1 MKKSTNFG
9 GKIDNIE
16 MNVKK
21 KDGPNMKLIKNE
33 VISSIGIVVL
43 FCLGMVGLGTV
54 EAAVDVKDA
63 GNFYTD
69 VPEAEDSLL
78 GASSYFH
85 IFANKAHL
93 RNHTNGNVATR
104 ELSGSSN
111 FGTQDIPWVESNYAQ
126 KVLDINGAS
135 GVRDHTKMVFGKET
149 QIDLSE
155 YNRPKVNGR
164 QMDRIS
170 GDDIYQDKGDNFY
183 IDFTKEFAKLTE
195 VSQSLINQNVSKTYY
210 NKDFKNENERYI
222 DVSEFEGSD
231 VYIRLAP
238 EVLKKNTPLNITGL
252 EKNLG
257 DGNFKNVYLIVE
269 TDNETS
275 YNVQSQIKFKYPDGS
290 ERGNKETTDFS
301 DSTVLWTFSH
311 NDEPFKGSI
320 NLGSI
325 WLGSILA
332 PLATLGGEQN
342 IDGNIIVDRFT
353 GAGETHGWNFQENKK
368 GRVVLRKTSS
378 KDHSKLAGA
387 VFDLY
392 EEGKDT
398 PLKTGLTTDVNGE
411 IHVSDL
417 KPGYYYFKETKAPEG
432 YELQNKNIE
441 FEIKAEKLKEL
452 TIVEVTN
459 DKTPEEPEI
468 FLGEVRIRKMDSD
481 EITNRLKGAVF
492 TLYKVEKGKDDKQV
506 GKLLTTDDTG
516 ELVISKL
523 EIGHYYLKEVQAPD
537 GYEKT
542 DKLYEFEITK
552 DLIKAVENILID
564 VPNKKIVPELGSVS
578 LVKTDKVDAK
588 IFLEGAEFSLFKAD
602 GTLVDTGLK
611 TDANGKLTYKN
622 LLPGSYYFLE
632 TKAPTG
638 YELST
643 KKWEFEIEKGKLKEE
658 KIVNVENQKEKE
670 LEPEKGAVILEKVD
684 SSDKSIKLSG
694 AVFSLHKA
702 DGTLVADNL
711 TTNVDGILRVD
722 GLAIG
727 SYYFTETKA
736 PTGYSVVSKKYS
748 FEIKVGSIEE
758 VAMLQATNEKEIYL
772 GSVILRKAAQE
783 NNQKVLA
790 GAEFSLFKESGE
802 LVQGELITDSRGEI
816 QVANLEE
823 GNYYFVETKAPV
835 GYELSTTPYHFT
847 IKANETNEVARVEAT
862 NIEKVILG
870 SVQLTKVDADDLSV
884 ILSGAEFSLY
894 KATGEL
900 VADQFAIN
908 NGVIF
913 VDSLALGSYYFVET
927 KAPENYQLSP
937 QKYAFEVTDNN
948 YLETIQVQA
957 TNKKNPEKQPEFG
970 AVKLIKVDKDDESIL
985 LDGAEFALY
994 HSDGSLVQEK
1004 LITSE
1009 LGVLEVD
1016 GLEVGSY
1023 YFVETKAPVGYEKTD
1038 KKYTFEIKKDEVSSV
1053 QQVKVTNEKHREE
1066 EYLGAVKLIKTDDK
1080 DTKKFLKGAEFSL
1093 FDKYNN
1099 LVAKNLVTNEDG
1111 VLLVEKLKEG
1121 SYYFVETKAPTDY
1134 KKTDKKYVFEIQK
1147 QETTQVEQVHVTN
1160 EKLPVVPKE
1169 PTEPKKPVAPTT
1181 TDKFLPKTG
1190 EIKTNMVLIGWTLV
1204 MSIFFIYWKKYHDT
1218 HQLD

>member
-1 MKKSTNFG
+1 M
-9 GKIDNIE
+9 
-16 MNVKK
+16 
-21 KDGPNMKLIKNE
+21 
-33 VISSIGIVVL
+33 
-43 FCLGMVGLGTV
+43 
-54 EAAVDVKDA
+54 
-63 GNFYTD
+63 
-69 VPEAEDSLL
+69 
-78 GASSYFH
+78 
-85 IFANKAHL
+85 
-93 RNHTNGNVATR
+93 
-104 ELSGSSN
+104 
-111 FGTQDIPWVESNYAQ
+111 
-126 KVLDINGAS
+126 
-135 GVRDHTKMVFGKET
+135 
-149 QIDLSE
+149 
-155 YNRPKVNGR
+155 
-164 QMDRIS
+164 
-170 GDDIYQDKGDNFY
+170 
-183 IDFTKEFAKLTE
+183 
-195 VSQSLINQNVSKTYY
+195 
-210 NKDFKNENERYI
+210 
-222 DVSEFEGSD
+222 
-231 VYIRLAP
+231 
-238 EVLKKNTPLNITGL
+238 
-252 EKNLG
+252 
-257 DGNFKNVYLIVE
+257 E

-275 YNVQSQIKFKYPDGS
+275 YNVQSQIKFKYTDGS

-311 NDEPFKGSI
+311 NDQPFKGSI
-320 NLGSI
+320 NLGST

-378 KDHSKLAGA
+378 EDHSKLAGA

-432 YELQNKNIE
+432 YELQNKKIE
-441 FEIKAEKLKEL
+441 FEIKAEELKEL
-452 TIVEVTN
+452 AIVEVTN

-492 TLYKVEKGKDDKQV
+492 ALYKVEKGKDDKQV

-542 DKLYEFEITK
+542 DKLYNFEITK

-588 IFLEGAEFSLFKAD
+588 IFLADAEFSLFKAD

-643 KKWEFEIEKGKLKEE
+643 EKWGFEIEKGKLKEE

-670 LEPEKGAVILEKVD
+670 PEPEKGAVILEKVD

-711 TTNVDGILRVD
+711 TTNADGILRVD
-722 GLAIG
+722 ELAIG

-748 FEIKVGSIEE
+748 LEIKAGSVEE

-772 GSVILRKAAQE
+772 GSVILRKTAQE

-802 LVQGELITDSRGEI
+802 LVESELITDSRGEI

-900 VADQFAIN
+900 VADQLAIN
-908 NGVIF
+908 NGIIF

-927 KAPENYQLSP
+927 KAPVNYQLSS
-937 QKYAFEVTDNN
+937 QKYTFEITDNN
-948 YLETIQVQA
+948 YLETIQVKA
-957 TNKKNPEKQPEFG
+957 TNKKNPKKEPELG

-985 LDGAEFALY
+985 LSGAEFALY

-1004 LITSE
+1004 IITSE
-1009 LGVLEVD
+1009 SGVLEVD
-1016 GLEVGSY
+1016 ELEVGSY

-1038 KKYTFEIKKDEVSSV
+1038 EKYVFEIKKDEVSSV
-1053 QQVKVTNEKHREE
+1053 QQVKVMNEKHKEE
-1066 EYLGAVKLIKTDDK
+1066 EYLGAVKLIKTDHK

-1093 FDKYNN
+1093 FDKDNN
-1099 LVAKNLVTNEDG
+1099 LIAENLVTNEDG

-1134 KKTDKKYVFEIQK
+1134 KKTDKKYVFEIKK
-1147 QETTQVEQVHVTN
+1147 QETTQIEQVHVTN

-1169 PTEPKKPVAPTT
+1169 PTEPKKPVTSTT

>member
-1 MKKSTNFG
+1 
-9 GKIDNIE
+9 
-16 MNVKK
+16 
-21 KDGPNMKLIKNE
+21 MKLIKNE

-602 GTLVDTGLK
+602 GTLVETGLK

-670 LEPEKGAVILEKVD
+670 PEPEKGAAILEKVD

-772 GSVILRKAAQE
+772 GSVILRKTAQE

-802 LVQGELITDSRGEI
+802 LVESELITDSRGEI

>member
-1 MKKSTNFG
+1 MKNNTNFG

-21 KDGPNMKLIKNE
+21 KEGPNMKLIKNE

-54 EAAVDVKDA
+54 EAAADVKDA

-69 VPEAEDSLL
+69 VPEAEGSFL

-126 KVLDINGAS
+126 KVIDINGAS
-135 GVRDHTKMVFGKET
+135 GIRDHTKMVFGKET

-164 QMDRIS
+164 QLDRIS
-170 GDDIYQDKGDNFY
+170 GDNIYQDKGANFY

-275 YNVQSQIKFKYPDGS
+275 YNVQSQIKFKYTDGS

-320 NLGSI
+320 NLGST

-342 IDGNIIVDRFT
+342 IDGNIIVDHFT

-378 KDHSKLAGA
+378 KDRSKLAGA

-432 YELQNKNIE
+432 YELQNKKIE
-441 FEIKAEKLKEL
+441 FEIKAEELKEL
-452 TIVEVTN
+452 AIVEVTN

-468 FLGEVRIRKMDSD
+468 FLGEVRIRKMDSG

-492 TLYKVEKGKDDKQV
+492 ALYKVEKGKDDKQV
-506 GKLLTTDDTG
+506 GKLLTTDNTG

-523 EIGHYYLKEVQAPD
+523 EIGHYYLKEIKAPD

-578 LVKTDKVDAK
+578 LVKTDKVDPK
-588 IFLEGAEFSLFKAD
+588 IFLEGAEFSLFKSD
-602 GTLVDTGLK
+602 GTLVETGLK
-611 TDANGKLTYKN
+611 TDANGKLTHKN

-643 KKWEFEIEKGKLKEE
+643 EKWGFEIEKGKLKEE

-670 LEPEKGAVILEKVD
+670 PEPEKGAAILEKVD

-772 GSVILRKAAQE
+772 GSVILRKTAQE

-802 LVQGELITDSRGEI
+802 LVESELITDSRGEI

-894 KATGEL
+894 KTTGEL
-900 VADQFAIN
+900 VAYQLAIN

-927 KAPENYQLSP
+927 KAPENYQLST

-957 TNKKNPEKQPEFG
+957 TNKKNPKKEPELG
-970 AVKLIKVDKDDESIL
+970 AVKLIKVDKDNESIL
-985 LDGAEFALY
+985 LSGAEFALY

-1009 LGVLEVD
+1009 SGVLEFE

-1038 KKYTFEIKKDEVSSV
+1038 KKYVFEIKKDEVSSV
-1053 QQVKVTNEKHREE
+1053 QQVKVTNEKHKAEE
-1066 EYLGAVKLIKTDDK
+1066 HLGAVKLIKTDKK

-1093 FDKYNN
+1093 FDQDNN
-1099 LVAKNLVTNEDG
+1099 LIAEDLVTNEDG

-1121 SYYFVETKAPTDY
+1121 NYYFVETKAPTDY

-1169 PTEPKKPVAPTT
+1169 PTEPNKPVTPTT

>member
-1 MKKSTNFG
+1 
-9 GKIDNIE
+9 
-16 MNVKK
+16 
-21 KDGPNMKLIKNE
+21 MKLIKNE

-69 VPEAEDSLL
+69 VPEAEGSLL
-78 GASSYFH
+78 GASNYFH

-126 KVLDINGAS
+126 KVIDINGAS
-135 GVRDHTKMVFGKET
+135 GIRDHTKMVFGKET

-275 YNVQSQIKFKYPDGS
+275 YNVQSQIKFKYTDGS

-320 NLGSI
+320 NLGST

-342 IDGNIIVDRFT
+342 IDGNIIVDHFT

-432 YELQNKNIE
+432 YELQNKKIE
-441 FEIKAEKLKEL
+441 FEIKAEELKEL
-452 TIVEVTN
+452 AIVEVTN
-459 DKTPEEPEI
+459 DKIPEEPEI

-481 EITNRLKGAVF
+481 ETTNRLKGAVF
-492 TLYKVEKGKDDKQV
+492 ALYKVEKGKDDKQV
-506 GKLLTTDDTG
+506 GELLTTDDTG
-516 ELVISKL
+516 ELMISKL
-523 EIGHYYLKEVQAPD
+523 EIGDYYLKEVKAPD

-542 DKLYEFEITK
+542 DKLYKFEITK

-588 IFLEGAEFSLFKAD
+588 IFLAGAEFSLFKSD
-602 GTLVDTGLK
+602 GTLVETGLK

-670 LEPEKGAVILEKVD
+670 PEPEKGAAILEKVD

-772 GSVILRKAAQE
+772 GSVILRKTAQE

-802 LVQGELITDSRGEI
+802 LVESELITDSRGEI

-900 VADQFAIN
+900 VADQLAIN

-913 VDSLALGSYYFVET
+913 VDNLALGSYYFVET
-927 KAPENYQLSP
+927 KAPENYQLST
-937 QKYAFEVTDNN
+937 QKYVFEVTDNN

-957 TNKKNPEKQPEFG
+957 TNKKDPIKEPELG
-970 AVKLIKVDKDDESIL
+970 AVKLIKVDKDNESIL
-985 LDGAEFALY
+985 LGGAEFALY
-994 HSDGSLVQEK
+994 HSDGTLVQEK

-1009 LGVLEVD
+1009 SGVLEVD
-1016 GLEVGSY
+1016 ELEVGSY
-1023 YFVETKAPVGYEKTD
+1023 YFVETKAPIGYEKTD
-1038 KKYTFEIKKDEVSSV
+1038 EKYVFEIKKDEVSSV
-1053 QQVKVTNEKHREE
+1053 QQVKVTNEKHKAE
-1066 EYLGAVKLIKTDDK
+1066 EYLGAVKLIKTDNK

-1093 FDKYNN
+1093 FDQDNN
-1099 LVAKNLVTNEDG
+1099 LIAEDLVTNEDG

-1134 KKTDKKYVFEIQK
+1134 KKTDKKYVFEIKK

-1169 PTEPKKPVAPTT
+1169 PTEPKKPVTPTT

-1204 MSIFFIYWKKYHDT
+1204 MSIFFIYWKKYHDI

>member
-1 MKKSTNFG
+1 
-9 GKIDNIE
+9 
-16 MNVKK
+16 
-21 KDGPNMKLIKNE
+21 MKLIKNE

-54 EAAVDVKDA
+54 EAAADVKDA

-69 VPEAEDSLL
+69 VPEAEGSFL

-126 KVLDINGAS
+126 KVIDINGAS
-135 GVRDHTKMVFGKET
+135 GIRDHTKMVFGKET

-164 QMDRIS
+164 QLDRIS
-170 GDDIYQDKGDNFY
+170 GDNIYQDKGANFY

-275 YNVQSQIKFKYPDGS
+275 YNVQSQIKFKYTDGS

-320 NLGSI
+320 NLGST

-342 IDGNIIVDRFT
+342 IDGNIIVDHFT

-432 YELQNKNIE
+432 YELQNKKIE
-441 FEIKAEKLKEL
+441 FEIKAEELKEL
-452 TIVEVTN
+452 AIVEVTN

-492 TLYKVEKGKDDKQV
+492 ALYKVEKGKDDKQI
-506 GKLLTTDDTG
+506 GELLTTDNTG

-523 EIGHYYLKEVQAPD
+523 DIGDYYLKEVQAPD

-578 LVKTDKVDAK
+578 LVKTDKVDPK

-632 TKAPTG
+632 IKAPTG

-643 KKWEFEIEKGKLKEE
+643 EKWGFELEKDKLKEE

-670 LEPEKGAVILEKVD
+670 PEPEKGAVILEKVD

-711 TTNVDGILRVD
+711 TTNADGILRVD
-722 GLAIG
+722 ELAIG

-772 GSVILRKAAQE
+772 GSVILRKTAQE

-802 LVQGELITDSRGEI
+802 LVESELITDSRGEI

-900 VADQFAIN
+900 VADQLAIN

-927 KAPENYQLSP
+927 KAPVNYQLSS
-937 QKYAFEVTDNN
+937 QKYTFEITANN

-957 TNKKNPEKQPEFG
+957 TNKKNPKKEPELG
-970 AVKLIKVDKDDESIL
+970 AVKLIKVDKDNESIL
-985 LDGAEFALY
+985 LSGAEFALY

-1004 LITSE
+1004 LITSGS
-1009 LGVLEVD
+1009 GVLEFE

-1038 KKYTFEIKKDEVSSV
+1038 KKYVFEIKKDEVSSV
-1053 QQVKVTNEKHREE
+1053 QQVKVMNKKHKEE
-1066 EYLGAVKLIKTDDK
+1066 EYLGAVKLIKTDNK

-1093 FDKYNN
+1093 FDKDNN
-1099 LVAKNLVTNEDG
+1099 LIAENLVTNEDG

-1160 EKLPVVPKE
+1160 EKSPVVPKE
-1169 PTEPKKPVAPTT
+1169 PTEPKKPVTPTT

-1218 HQLD
+1218 QKLN

>member
-1 MKKSTNFG
+1 
-9 GKIDNIE
+9 
-16 MNVKK
+16 
-21 KDGPNMKLIKNE
+21 MKLIKNE

-69 VPEAEDSLL
+69 VPETEGSLL

-126 KVLDINGAS
+126 KVIDINGAS
-135 GVRDHTKMVFGKET
+135 GIRDHTKMVFGKET

-170 GDDIYQDKGDNFY
+170 GDGIYQDKGDNSY
-183 IDFTKEFAKLTE
+183 IDFTKEFAKLTDG
-195 VSQSLINQNVSKTYY
+195 SQSLINQNVSKTYY

-275 YNVQSQIKFKYPDGS
+275 YNVQSQIKFKYTDGS

-320 NLGSI
+320 NLGSP

-670 LEPEKGAVILEKVD
+670 PEPEKGAVILEKVD

>member
-1 MKKSTNFG
+1 VKKSTNFG

-602 GTLVDTGLK
+602 GTLVETGLK

-670 LEPEKGAVILEKVD
+670 PEPEKGAAILEKVD

-772 GSVILRKAAQE
+772 GSVILRKTAQE

-802 LVQGELITDSRGEI
+802 LVESELITDSRGEI

>member
-1 MKKSTNFG
+1 MRKNTKFG

-21 KDGPNMKLIKNE
+21 KEGPNMKLIKNE

-69 VPEAEDSLL
+69 VPEAEGSFL

-170 GDDIYQDKGDNFY
+170 GDNIYQDKGDNFY

-222 DVSEFEGSD
+222 DVSGFEGSD

-275 YNVQSQIKFKYPDGS
+275 YNVQSQIKFKYTDGS

-301 DSTVLWTFSH
+301 DSTALWTFSH
-311 NDEPFKGSI
+311 NDKPFKGSI
-320 NLGSI
+320 NLGST
-325 WLGSILA
+325 WLGSVLA

-342 IDGNIIVDRFT
+342 IGGNIIVDRFT
-353 GAGETHGWNFQENKK
+353 GAGETYGWNFQENKK

-417 KPGYYYFKETKAPEG
+417 KPGYYYFKETKAP
-432 YELQNKNIE
+432 I
-441 FEIKAEKLKEL
+441 
-452 TIVEVTN
+452 
-459 DKTPEEPEI
+459 
-468 FLGEVRIRKMDSD
+468 
-481 EITNRLKGAVF
+481 
-492 TLYKVEKGKDDKQV
+492 
-506 GKLLTTDDTG
+506 
-516 ELVISKL
+516 
-523 EIGHYYLKEVQAPD
+523 

-542 DKLYEFEITK
+542 D
-552 DLIKAVENILID
+552 
-564 VPNKKIVPELGSVS
+564 
-578 LVKTDKVDAK
+578 
-588 IFLEGAEFSLFKAD
+588 
-602 GTLVDTGLK
+602 
-611 TDANGKLTYKN
+611 
-622 LLPGSYYFLE
+622 
-632 TKAPTG
+632 
-638 YELST
+638 
-643 KKWEFEIEKGKLKEE
+643 EKY
-658 KIVNVENQKEKE
+658 V
-670 LEPEKGAVILEKVD
+670 
-684 SSDKSIKLSG
+684 
-694 AVFSLHKA
+694 
-702 DGTLVADNL
+702 
-711 TTNVDGILRVD
+711 
-722 GLAIG
+722 
-727 SYYFTETKA
+727 
-736 PTGYSVVSKKYS
+736 
-748 FEIKVGSIEE
+748 
-758 VAMLQATNEKEIYL
+758 
-772 GSVILRKAAQE
+772 
-783 NNQKVLA
+783 
-790 GAEFSLFKESGE
+790 
-802 LVQGELITDSRGEI
+802 
-816 QVANLEE
+816 
-823 GNYYFVETKAPV
+823 
-835 GYELSTTPYHFT
+835 
-847 IKANETNEVARVEAT
+847 
-862 NIEKVILG
+862 
-870 SVQLTKVDADDLSV
+870 
-884 ILSGAEFSLY
+884 
-894 KATGEL
+894 
-900 VADQFAIN
+900 
-908 NGVIF
+908 
-913 VDSLALGSYYFVET
+913 
-927 KAPENYQLSP
+927 
-937 QKYAFEVTDNN
+937 
-948 YLETIQVQA
+948 
-957 TNKKNPEKQPEFG
+957 
-970 AVKLIKVDKDDESIL
+970 
-985 LDGAEFALY
+985 
-994 HSDGSLVQEK
+994 
-1004 LITSE
+1004 
-1009 LGVLEVD
+1009 
-1016 GLEVGSY
+1016 
-1023 YFVETKAPVGYEKTD
+1023 
-1038 KKYTFEIKKDEVSSV
+1038 FEIKKDQVSSV
-1053 QQVKVTNEKHREE
+1053 QQVKVMNEKHKEE
-1066 EYLGAVKLIKTDDK
+1066 EYLGAVKLIKTDNN

-1093 FDKYNN
+1093 FDKDNN
-1099 LVAKNLVTNEDG
+1099 LIAENLVTNEDG

-1169 PTEPKKPVAPTT
+1169 PTEPKKPVTPTI

-1204 MSIFFIYWKKYHDT
+1204 MGIFFIYWKKYHDT

>member
-1 MKKSTNFG
+1 
-9 GKIDNIE
+9 
-16 MNVKK
+16 
-21 KDGPNMKLIKNE
+21 MKLIKNE

-69 VPEAEDSLL
+69 VPEAEGSLL
-78 GASSYFH
+78 GVSSYFH

-93 RNHTNGNVATR
+93 INHTNGNVATR

-126 KVLDINGAS
+126 KVIDINGAS
-135 GVRDHTKMVFGKET
+135 GIRDHTKMVFGKET

-170 GDDIYQDKGDNFY
+170 GDNIYQDKGDNSY
-183 IDFTKEFAKLTE
+183 IDFTKEFAKLTDG
-195 VSQSLINQNVSKTYY
+195 SQSLINQNVSKTYY

-275 YNVQSQIKFKYPDGS
+275 YNVQSQIKFKYTDGS

-311 NDEPFKGSI
+311 NDKPFKGSI
-320 NLGSI
+320 NLGSA
-325 WLGSILA
+325 WLGSVLA

-342 IDGNIIVDRFT
+342 IGGNIIVDRFT

-398 PLKTGLTTDVNGE
+398 PLKTGLTTDVNRE

-417 KPGYYYFKETKAPEG
+417 KPGYYYFKETKAP
-432 YELQNKNIE
+432 I
-441 FEIKAEKLKEL
+441 
-452 TIVEVTN
+452 
-459 DKTPEEPEI
+459 
-468 FLGEVRIRKMDSD
+468 
-481 EITNRLKGAVF
+481 
-492 TLYKVEKGKDDKQV
+492 
-506 GKLLTTDDTG
+506 
-516 ELVISKL
+516 
-523 EIGHYYLKEVQAPD
+523 

-542 DKLYEFEITK
+542 D
-552 DLIKAVENILID
+552 
-564 VPNKKIVPELGSVS
+564 
-578 LVKTDKVDAK
+578 
-588 IFLEGAEFSLFKAD
+588 
-602 GTLVDTGLK
+602 
-611 TDANGKLTYKN
+611 
-622 LLPGSYYFLE
+622 
-632 TKAPTG
+632 
-638 YELST
+638 
-643 KKWEFEIEKGKLKEE
+643 EKY
-658 KIVNVENQKEKE
+658 V
-670 LEPEKGAVILEKVD
+670 
-684 SSDKSIKLSG
+684 
-694 AVFSLHKA
+694 
-702 DGTLVADNL
+702 
-711 TTNVDGILRVD
+711 
-722 GLAIG
+722 
-727 SYYFTETKA
+727 
-736 PTGYSVVSKKYS
+736 
-748 FEIKVGSIEE
+748 
-758 VAMLQATNEKEIYL
+758 
-772 GSVILRKAAQE
+772 
-783 NNQKVLA
+783 
-790 GAEFSLFKESGE
+790 
-802 LVQGELITDSRGEI
+802 
-816 QVANLEE
+816 
-823 GNYYFVETKAPV
+823 
-835 GYELSTTPYHFT
+835 
-847 IKANETNEVARVEAT
+847 
-862 NIEKVILG
+862 
-870 SVQLTKVDADDLSV
+870 
-884 ILSGAEFSLY
+884 
-894 KATGEL
+894 
-900 VADQFAIN
+900 
-908 NGVIF
+908 
-913 VDSLALGSYYFVET
+913 
-927 KAPENYQLSP
+927 
-937 QKYAFEVTDNN
+937 
-948 YLETIQVQA
+948 
-957 TNKKNPEKQPEFG
+957 
-970 AVKLIKVDKDDESIL
+970 
-985 LDGAEFALY
+985 
-994 HSDGSLVQEK
+994 
-1004 LITSE
+1004 
-1009 LGVLEVD
+1009 
-1016 GLEVGSY
+1016 
-1023 YFVETKAPVGYEKTD
+1023 
-1038 KKYTFEIKKDEVSSV
+1038 FEIKKDQVSSV
-1053 QQVKVTNEKHREE
+1053 QQVKVMNEKHKEE
-1066 EYLGAVKLIKTDDK
+1066 EYLGAVKLIKTDNN

-1093 FDKYNN
+1093 FDQDNN
-1099 LVAKNLVTNEDG
+1099 LIAENLVTNEDG

-1169 PTEPKKPVAPTT
+1169 PTEPKKPVTPTI

>member
-1 MKKSTNFG
+1 MKNNTNFG

-21 KDGPNMKLIKNE
+21 KEGPNMKLIKNE
-33 VISSIGIVVL
+33 VINSIGIVVL

-69 VPEAEDSLL
+69 VPEAEGSLL

-93 RNHTNGNVATR
+93 RNHTNENVATR

-126 KVLDINGAS
+126 KVIDINGTS
-135 GVRDHTKMVFGKET
+135 GIRDHTKMVFGKET

-170 GDDIYQDKGDNFY
+170 GDDIYQDKGANFY

-252 EKNLG
+252 EKDSG
-257 DGNFKNVYLIVE
+257 DGNFKNVYIIVE

-275 YNVQSQIKFKYPDGS
+275 YNVQSQIKFKYTDGS
-290 ERGNKETTDFS
+290 ERGNRETTDFS

-311 NDEPFKGSI
+311 NDKPFKGSI
-320 NLGSI
+320 NLGST

-342 IDGNIIVDRFT
+342 IDGNIIVDHFT

-432 YELQNKNIE
+432 YELQNKKIE
-441 FEIKAEKLKEL
+441 FEIKAEELKEL
-452 TIVEVTN
+452 AIVEVTN

-492 TLYKVEKGKDDKQV
+492 ALYKVEKGKDDKQV
-506 GKLLTTDDTG
+506 GKLLTTDNTG

-523 EIGHYYLKEVQAPD
+523 EIGDYYLKEVKAPD

-578 LVKTDKVDAK
+578 LVKTVKVDAK

-602 GTLVDTGLK
+602 GTLVETGLK

-670 LEPEKGAVILEKVD
+670 PEPEKGAAILEKVD
-684 SSDKSIKLSG
+684 SSDKSIKLSD

-722 GLAIG
+722 ELAIG
-727 SYYFTETKA
+727 SYYFTEIKA

-772 GSVILRKAAQE
+772 GSVILRKTAQE

-802 LVQGELITDSRGEI
+802 LVEGELITDSRGEI

-847 IKANETNEVARVEAT
+847 IKANETNEVVRVEAT

-894 KATGEL
+894 KTTGEL
-900 VADQFAIN
+900 VADQLAVN

-913 VDSLALGSYYFVET
+913 VDNLALGSYYFVET
-927 KAPENYQLSP
+927 KAPENYQLST
-937 QKYAFEVTDNN
+937 QKYAFEITNNN
-948 YLETIQVQA
+948 YLEIIQVQA
-957 TNKKNPEKQPEFG
+957 TNKK
-970 AVKLIKVDKDDESIL
+970 IL
-985 LDGAEFALY
+985 RNN
-994 HSDGSLVQEK
+994 Q
-1004 LITSE
+1004 
-1009 LGVLEVD
+1009 
-1016 GLEVGSY
+1016 
-1023 YFVETKAPVGYEKTD
+1023 
-1038 KKYTFEIKKDEVSSV
+1038 
-1053 QQVKVTNEKHREE
+1053 
-1066 EYLGAVKLIKTDDK
+1066 
-1080 DTKKFLKGAEFSL
+1080 
-1093 FDKYNN
+1093 N
-1099 LVAKNLVTNEDG
+1099 LVL
-1111 VLLVEKLKEG
+1111 
-1121 SYYFVETKAPTDY
+1121 
-1134 KKTDKKYVFEIQK
+1134 
-1147 QETTQVEQVHVTN
+1147 
-1160 EKLPVVPKE
+1160 
-1169 PTEPKKPVAPTT
+1169 
-1181 TDKFLPKTG
+1181 
-1190 EIKTNMVLIGWTLV
+1190 
-1204 MSIFFIYWKKYHDT
+1204 
-1218 HQLD
+1218 

>member
-1 MKKSTNFG
+1 MKNNTNFG

-21 KDGPNMKLIKNE
+21 KEGPNMKLIKNE

-54 EAAVDVKDA
+54 EAAADVKDA

-69 VPEAEDSLL
+69 VPEAEGSFL

-126 KVLDINGAS
+126 KVIDINGAS
-135 GVRDHTKMVFGKET
+135 GIRDHTKMVFGKET

-164 QMDRIS
+164 QLDRIS
-170 GDDIYQDKGDNFY
+170 GDNIYQDKGANFY

-275 YNVQSQIKFKYPDGS
+275 YNVQSQIKFKYTDGS

-320 NLGSI
+320 NLGST

-432 YELQNKNIE
+432 YELQNKKIE
-441 FEIKAEKLKEL
+441 FEIKAEELKEL
-452 TIVEVTN
+452 AIVEVTN

-492 TLYKVEKGKDDKQV
+492 ALYKVEKGKDDKQI
-506 GKLLTTDDTG
+506 GELLTTDNTG

-523 EIGHYYLKEVQAPD
+523 DIGDYYLKEVQAPD

-578 LVKTDKVDAK
+578 LVKTDKVDPK

-632 TKAPTG
+632 IKAPTG

-643 KKWEFEIEKGKLKEE
+643 EKWGFELEKDKLKEE

-670 LEPEKGAVILEKVD
+670 PEPEKGAVILEKVD

-711 TTNVDGILRVD
+711 TTNADGILRVD
-722 GLAIG
+722 ELAIG

-772 GSVILRKAAQE
+772 GSVILRKTAQE

-802 LVQGELITDSRGEI
+802 LVESELITDSRGEI

-900 VADQFAIN
+900 VADQLAIN

-927 KAPENYQLSP
+927 KAPVNYQLSS
-937 QKYAFEVTDNN
+937 QKYTFEITANN

-957 TNKKNPEKQPEFG
+957 TNKKNPKKEPELG
-970 AVKLIKVDKDDESIL
+970 AVKLIKVDKDNESIL
-985 LDGAEFALY
+985 LSGAEFALY

-1004 LITSE
+1004 LITSGS
-1009 LGVLEVD
+1009 GVLEFE

-1038 KKYTFEIKKDEVSSV
+1038 KKYVFEIKKDEVSSV
-1053 QQVKVTNEKHREE
+1053 QQVKVMNKKHKEE
-1066 EYLGAVKLIKTDDK
+1066 EYLGAVKLIKTDNK

-1093 FDKYNN
+1093 FDKDNN
-1099 LVAKNLVTNEDG
+1099 LIAENLVTNEDG

-1160 EKLPVVPKE
+1160 EKSPVVPKE
-1169 PTEPKKPVAPTT
+1169 PTEPKKPVTPTT

-1218 HQLD
+1218 QKLN

>member
-1 MKKSTNFG
+1 MKKNTKFG

-21 KDGPNMKLIKNE
+21 REGPNMKLIKNE

-69 VPEAEDSLL
+69 VPEAEGSFL

-126 KVLDINGAS
+126 KVIDINGAS
-135 GVRDHTKMVFGKET
+135 GIRDHTKMVFGKET

-164 QMDRIS
+164 QLDRIS
-170 GDDIYQDKGDNFY
+170 GDNIYQDKGANFY

-275 YNVQSQIKFKYPDGS
+275 YNVQSQIKFKYTDGS

-320 NLGSI
+320 NLGST

-432 YELQNKNIE
+432 YELQNKKIE
-441 FEIKAEKLKEL
+441 FEIKAEELKEL
-452 TIVEVTN
+452 AIVEVTN

-492 TLYKVEKGKDDKQV
+492 ALYKVEKGKDDRQV
-506 GKLLTTDDTG
+506 GELLATDDTG

-523 EIGHYYLKEVQAPD
+523 EIGHYYLKEVQAPN

-564 VPNKKIVPELGSVS
+564 VPNKKVVPELGSVS

-588 IFLEGAEFSLFKAD
+588 IFLAGAEFSLFKAD
-602 GTLVDTGLK
+602 GTLVETGLK

-670 LEPEKGAVILEKVD
+670 PEPEKGAVILEKVD

-711 TTNVDGILRVD
+711 TTNADGILRVD
-722 GLAIG
+722 ELAIG

-748 FEIKVGSIEE
+748 FEIKVGSIGE
-758 VAMLQATNEKEIYL
+758 VAVLQATNEKEIYL
-772 GSVILRKAAQE
+772 GSVILRKTAQE

-802 LVQGELITDSRGEI
+802 LVESELITDSRGEI

-823 GNYYFVETKAPV
+823 GNYYFVETKAP
-835 GYELSTTPYHFT
+835 
-847 IKANETNEVARVEAT
+847 I
-862 NIEKVILG
+862 
-870 SVQLTKVDADDLSV
+870 
-884 ILSGAEFSLY
+884 
-894 KATGEL
+894 
-900 VADQFAIN
+900 
-908 NGVIF
+908 
-913 VDSLALGSYYFVET
+913 
-927 KAPENYQLSP
+927 
-937 QKYAFEVTDNN
+937 
-948 YLETIQVQA
+948 
-957 TNKKNPEKQPEFG
+957 
-970 AVKLIKVDKDDESIL
+970 
-985 LDGAEFALY
+985 
-994 HSDGSLVQEK
+994 
-1004 LITSE
+1004 
-1009 LGVLEVD
+1009 
-1016 GLEVGSY
+1016 
-1023 YFVETKAPVGYEKTD
+1023 GYEKTD
-1038 KKYTFEIKKDEVSSV
+1038 EKYVFEIKKDEVSSV
-1053 QQVKVTNEKHREE
+1053 QQVKVMNEKHKEE
-1066 EYLGAVKLIKTDDK
+1066 EYLGAVKLIKTDNK

-1093 FDKYNN
+1093 FDKDNN
-1099 LVAKNLVTNEDG
+1099 LIAENLVTNEDG

-1160 EKLPVVPKE
+1160 EKSPVVPKE
-1169 PTEPKKPVAPTT
+1169 PTEPKKPVTPTT

>member
-1 MKKSTNFG
+1 
-9 GKIDNIE
+9 
-16 MNVKK
+16 
-21 KDGPNMKLIKNE
+21 MKLIKNE

-43 FCLGMVGLGTV
+43 FCLGMVGLETV

-69 VPEAEDSLL
+69 VPEAEGSLL

-126 KVLDINGAS
+126 KVIDINGAS
-135 GVRDHTKMVFGKET
+135 GIRDHTKMVFGKET

-155 YNRPKVNGR
+155 YNRLKVNGR
-164 QMDRIS
+164 QLDRIS
-170 GDDIYQDKGDNFY
+170 GDNIYQDKGANFY

-275 YNVQSQIKFKYPDGS
+275 YNVQSQIKFKYTDGS

-320 NLGSI
+320 NLGST

-342 IDGNIIVDRFT
+342 IDGNIIVDHFT

-378 KDHSKLAGA
+378 KDRSKLAGA

-432 YELQNKNIE
+432 YELQNKKIE
-441 FEIKAEKLKEL
+441 FEIKAEELKEL
-452 TIVEVTN
+452 AIVEVTN

-492 TLYKVEKGKDDKQV
+492 ALYKVEKGKDDKQV

-523 EIGHYYLKEVQAPD
+523 EIGHYYLKEVKAPD

-542 DKLYEFEITK
+542 DKLYKFEITK

-602 GTLVDTGLK
+602 GTLVETGLK

-643 KKWEFEIEKGKLKEE
+643 EKWGFEIEKGKLKEE

-670 LEPEKGAVILEKVD
+670 PEPEKGAAILEKVD

-758 VAMLQATNEKEIYL
+758 VAMLQVTNEKEIYL
-772 GSVILRKAAQE
+772 GSVILRKTAQE

-802 LVQGELITDSRGEI
+802 LVESELITDSRGEI

-900 VADQFAIN
+900 VADQLAIN

-985 LDGAEFALY
+985 LGGAEFALY

-1009 LGVLEVD
+1009 SGVLEVD
-1016 GLEVGSY
+1016 ELEVGSY
-1023 YFVETKAPVGYEKTD
+1023 YFVETKAPIGYEKTD
-1038 KKYTFEIKKDEVSSV
+1038 EKYVFEIKKDEVSSV
-1053 QQVKVTNEKHREE
+1053 QQVKVMNEKHKEE
-1066 EYLGAVKLIKTDDK
+1066 EYLGAVKLIKTDNK
-1080 DTKKFLKGAEFSL
+1080 DTKKILKGAEFSL
-1093 FDKYNN
+1093 FDQDNN
-1099 LVAKNLVTNEDG
+1099 LIAENLVTNEDG

-1121 SYYFVETKAPTDY
+1121 NYYFVETKAPTDY
-1134 KKTDKKYVFEIQK
+1134 KKTGKKYVFEIQK

-1169 PTEPKKPVAPTT
+1169 PTEPKKPVRPT

-1218 HQLD
+1218 QKLN

>member
-1 MKKSTNFG
+1 MKKNTKFG

-21 KDGPNMKLIKNE
+21 REGPNMKLIKNE

-69 VPEAEDSLL
+69 VPEAEGSFL

-170 GDDIYQDKGDNFY
+170 GDDIYQDKGANFY
-183 IDFTKEFAKLTE
+183 IDFTKEFAKLTDG
-195 VSQSLINQNVSKTYY
+195 SQSLINQNVSKTYY

-231 VYIRLAP
+231 IYIRLAP

-275 YNVQSQIKFKYPDGS
+275 YNVQSQIKFKYTDGS

-320 NLGSI
+320 NLGST

-342 IDGNIIVDRFT
+342 IDGNIIVDRFI

-398 PLKTGLTTDVNGE
+398 PLKTGLTTDINGE

-432 YELQNKNIE
+432 YELQNKKIE
-441 FEIKAEKLKEL
+441 FEIKAEELKEL
-452 TIVEVTN
+452 AIVEVTN

-492 TLYKVEKGKDDKQV
+492 ALYKVEKGKDDKQV
-506 GKLLTTDDTG
+506 GELLATDDTG

-542 DKLYEFEITK
+542 DKLYEFKITK

-564 VPNKKIVPELGSVS
+564 VPNKKKVPELGSVS

-588 IFLEGAEFSLFKAD
+588 IFLAGAEFSLFKAD
-602 GTLVDTGLK
+602 GTLVETGLK

-643 KKWEFEIEKGKLKEE
+643 KKWGFEIEKGKLKEE

-670 LEPEKGAVILEKVD
+670 PEPEKGAVILEKVD

-711 TTNVDGILRVD
+711 TTNADGILRVD
-722 GLAIG
+722 ELAIG

-748 FEIKVGSIEE
+748 FEIKAGSVEE

-772 GSVILRKAAQE
+772 GSVILRKTAQE

-802 LVQGELITDSRGEI
+802 LVESELITNSRGEI

-823 GNYYFVETKAPV
+823 GNYYFVETKAP
-835 GYELSTTPYHFT
+835 
-847 IKANETNEVARVEAT
+847 I
-862 NIEKVILG
+862 
-870 SVQLTKVDADDLSV
+870 
-884 ILSGAEFSLY
+884 
-894 KATGEL
+894 
-900 VADQFAIN
+900 
-908 NGVIF
+908 
-913 VDSLALGSYYFVET
+913 
-927 KAPENYQLSP
+927 
-937 QKYAFEVTDNN
+937 
-948 YLETIQVQA
+948 
-957 TNKKNPEKQPEFG
+957 
-970 AVKLIKVDKDDESIL
+970 
-985 LDGAEFALY
+985 
-994 HSDGSLVQEK
+994 
-1004 LITSE
+1004 
-1009 LGVLEVD
+1009 
-1016 GLEVGSY
+1016 
-1023 YFVETKAPVGYEKTD
+1023 GYEKTD
-1038 KKYTFEIKKDEVSSV
+1038 EKYVFEIKKDEVSSV
-1053 QQVKVTNEKHREE
+1053 QQVKVMNEKHKEE
-1066 EYLGAVKLIKTDDK
+1066 EYLGAVKLIKTDNK

-1093 FDKYNN
+1093 FDQDNN
-1099 LVAKNLVTNEDG
+1099 LIAKNLVTNEDG

-1169 PTEPKKPVAPTT
+1169 PTEPKKPVTPTT